1 MKPIITKSL
10 QVPPSASERFSE
22 KNAGVK
28 FAVGESSLGSILV
41 ACGDQGVRAI
51 LLGDGP
57 EELVRDLQAQLPET
71 PLSGDDPV
79 CRNYVSQVAA
89 FIEAPRKDLDLPLD
103 PRGTAFQ
110 LRVWQVVR
118 AIPMGTTLSYAEVAQ
133 RIGEPNAVRAVAR
146 VCAENSIAI
155 AIPCHRVV
163 RSDGAF
169 SGYRW
174 GLDRKRALLSK
185 EGSA

>member
-1 MKPIITKSL
+1 MKPIITKSF
-10 QVPPSASERFSE
+10 QAQASANETFSE

-28 FAVGESSLGSILV
+28 FAIGESSLGSILV

-51 LLGDGP
+51 LLGDSP

-71 PLSGDDPV
+71 PLTGDDAV

-103 PRGTAFQ
+103 PRGTSFQ
-110 LRVWQVVR
+110 LRVWQAVR
-118 AIPMGTTLSYAEVAQ
+118 AIPVGTTLSYAEVAR
-133 RIGEPNAVRAVAR
+133 RIGEPNAVRAVAQ
-146 VCAENSIAI
+146 VCAENAIAI

-163 RSDGAF
+163 RSDGAL
-169 SGYRW
+169 SGYRC
-174 GLDRKRALLSK
+174 GLDRKGALLSK
-185 EGSA
+185 EASA

>member
-10 QVPPSASERFSE
+10 RVLPSASERFIE

-57 EELVRDLQAQLPET
+57 EELVCDLQAEPPET

-79 CRNYVSQVAA
+79 CRKYVSQLAA
-89 FIEAPRKDLDLPLD
+89 FLEAPREDLDLPLD
-103 PRGTAFQ
+103 PRGTAFE
-110 LRVWQVVR
+110 LRVWQAIR
-118 AIPMGTTLSYAEVAQ
+118 AIPVRTTLSYAEVAE
-133 RIGEPNAVRAVAR
+133 RIGEPNAARAVAQA
-146 VCAENSIAI
+146 CADNAIAI

-163 RSDGAF
+163 RSDGVP

-185 EGSA
+185 EARA